1 MDRARTI
8 IASYGVARIV
18 TAWAFHATKSSRAA
32 DAIGALLDSISTR
45 GGALREVSPSSNA
58 ILWAALIVADLLLNC
73 VVDVW
78 ALFATMLSLHSD
90 GELARLRANG
100 TVALTVSALLTAFGP
115 FAPRSFTRNGARIIA
130 AGLNLHV
137 AILMRA
143 IWATMLCRLRD
154 FEGS

>member
-1 MDRARTI
+1 MDRACTI
-8 IASYGVARIV
+8 IASHGVGRFI
-18 TAWAFHATKSSRAA
+18 TAGAFHATMGSRTA

-73 VVDVW
+73 VMDVW
-78 ALFATMLSLHSD
+78 ALCTTILSLHSD
-90 GELARLRANG
+90 SVFARLRANG
-100 TVALTVSALLTAFGP
+100 TIALTVSALLTAFGP
-115 FAPRSFTRNGARIIA
+115 FAPRSFTRNGAWIIA

-137 AILMRA
+137 AMLMRA
-143 IWATMLCRLRD
+143 IRATMLCRLRH